1 MSEPIEQPR
10 AGSPSQTPADPDR
23 ELARKNAVLGWALFG
38 IVLLVFAGTIGV
50 ALVYLAL
57 D

>member
-1 MSEPIEQPR
+1 MSETEPHVPPVEPR
-10 AGSPSQTPADPDR
+10 PENAPS
-23 ELARKNAVLGWALFG
+23 NMLFG
-38 IVLLVFAGTIGV
+38 LGLFALSLLLFAGTIGV

>member
-1 MSEPIEQPR
+1 MTERVPESYEPQFEHRPR
-10 AGSPSQTPADPDR
+10 DPER
-23 ELARKNAVLGWALFG
+23 EEVSNALFG
-38 IVLLVFAGTIGV
+38 LGLFALFLLLFAGTIGV

>member
-1 MSEPIEQPR
+1 MSERPPEPDS
-10 AGSPSQTPADPDR
+10 GS
-23 ELARKNAVLGWALFG
+23 NALFG
-38 IVLLVFAGTIGV
+38 LGLFAIALLLFAGSVGV

>member
-1 MSEPIEQPR
+1 M
-10 AGSPSQTPADPDR
+10 TDP
-23 ELARKNAVLGWALFG
+23 ELERKNLVFGLALFG
-38 IVLLVFAGTIGV
+38 VFLVLLAATVVV